1 MSAIQNALRP
11 LLSLTPTISLS
22 THLSHLSNLAQIL
35 GNDSEYPNHSIVD
48 PFGNPHSEYIL
59 TFLYT
64 FLILYRPIPTSAP
77 PHSHANL
84 RTRVEE
90 TGVNAMSE
98 MDGMD
103 KMDEVDKKA
112 FGAMIAARY
121 TPGILIIIANGHH
134 HILRSIFLSLL
145 YLHIG

>member
-1 MSAIQNALRP
+1 
-11 LLSLTPTISLS
+11 
-22 THLSHLSNLAQIL
+22 
-35 GNDSEYPNHSIVD
+35 
-48 PFGNPHSEYIL
+48 
-59 TFLYT
+59 
-64 FLILYRPIPTSAP
+64 
-77 PHSHANL
+77 
-84 RTRVEE
+84 
-90 TGVNAMSE
+90 MSE